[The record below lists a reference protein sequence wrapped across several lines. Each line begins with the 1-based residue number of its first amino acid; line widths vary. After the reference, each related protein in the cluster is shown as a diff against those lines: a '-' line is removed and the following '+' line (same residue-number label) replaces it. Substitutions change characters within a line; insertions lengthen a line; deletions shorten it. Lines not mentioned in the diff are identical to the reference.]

1 MRLKG
6 ISRLIAVT
14 CCFLFIVASSFAE
27 EKYDPQHTMLALNMA
42 IVSVHKIISSKDK
55 ALLTNEYDNIINNL
69 AIGNI
74 ESDYEIQALYEELLD
89 IISNK
94 RIREEEAQR
103 LQKKYTKKEQRK
115 LYDSLK
121 GVRAYGGDLWSWIG
135 SLFVSCTT
143 QYFEYQNSGEELKD
157 ELDDNLWIL
166 TKEDLESCNSIQKRL
181 LTSSWNLLRKYHLP
195 DGYRLEQDSLKE
207 FYNIL
212 TNKDAHQR
220 LRILKRIEKDFIV
233 YPPYWIYRAKTAQ
246 EIKDKDEARKCYDKF
261 DEVWRPVLRKDPFK
275 QESVKYRISELT
287 NKLETNKTKIK
298 EYLEVLENHSKRG
311 EWLNNIF
318 AGIVYY
324 AINEKEKA
332 IDSVQSNL
340 DSNYET
346 EISKELYEAFKS
358 GNVDIKSL
366 GEKIGLTINN
376 VTRKAVSQGDY
387 FGGVKFGSTKE
398 EVKAFE
404 KNSTLVLDNGDELI
418 FNETSS
424 IGKSQNIYSFD
435 KDGKMVVGTYIIIND
450 HKDLANYIADYIKV
464 NEALKQLYGEP
475 TQEAF
480 STDDKNLLNN
490 PAKLAQAIKEGK
502 VAGSTEWKKGN
513 YTIYHILSEK
523 MTTDDMDEKTKKVA
537 VITPVC
543 HLILGQLN

>member
-55 ALLTNEYDNIINNL
+55 ALLTNEYDNIIDNL

-103 LQKKYTKKEQRK
+103 LQKKYKKKEQRK

-121 GVRAYGGDLWSWIG
+121 GVRAYGGDLYSWIG
-135 SLFVSCTT
+135 SLFVSCAT

-157 ELDDNLWIL
+157 ELEDNLWIL

-181 LTSSWNLLRKYHLP
+181 LTSSWSLLRKYHLP
-195 DGYRLEQDSLKE
+195 DSYRLEQDSLKE

-275 QESVKYRISELT
+275 QEAVKYRISELT

-340 DSNYET
+340 DSKYET

-376 VTRKAVSQGDY
+376 VTRKAVSQGAY

-475 TQEAF
+475 TQEAL
-480 STDDKNLLNN
+480 STDDKNLINN

-523 MTTDDMDEKTKKVA
+523 MTTDDMDEKTKKVT